1 MSKKTKNFIFL
12 WHVFRY
18 QLSHTKSKI
27 TDEFL
32 SEKFTKWTP
41 ENIFKKLV

>member
-1 MSKKTKNFIFL
+1 MARILDISYHIPKA
-12 WHVFRY
+12 
-18 QLSHTKSKI
+18 KI
-27 TDEFL
+27 TNEFL